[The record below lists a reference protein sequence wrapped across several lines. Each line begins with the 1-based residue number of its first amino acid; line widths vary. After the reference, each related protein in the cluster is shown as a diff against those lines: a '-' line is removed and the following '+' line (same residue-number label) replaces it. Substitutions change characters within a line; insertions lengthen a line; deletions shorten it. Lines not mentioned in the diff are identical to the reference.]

1 MLLSMAMV
9 VLTSLACHRV
19 GDTLT
24 VAVPI
29 SSLRPL

>member
-1 MLLSMAMV
+1 MLLAMAMV
-9 VLTSLACHRV
+9 VLTFLACHRV

-24 VAVPI
+24 VVVPV